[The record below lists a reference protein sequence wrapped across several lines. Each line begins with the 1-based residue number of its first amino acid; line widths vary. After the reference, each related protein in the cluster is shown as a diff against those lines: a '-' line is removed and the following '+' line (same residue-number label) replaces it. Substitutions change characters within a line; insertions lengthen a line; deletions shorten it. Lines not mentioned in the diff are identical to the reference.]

1 MRAPAKRSSR
11 RAAIAVVAV
20 IGLLLAPPAAR
31 AEEHKAKPETK
42 RVQTVGE
49 FAFKR
54 LGAAHEALAKS
65 KYAEALQ
72 ALDELKDS
80 SHLNDNEKA
89 LMWQTYGY
97 VYASQAKYKPA
108 TDAFE
113 KCLATGGLP
122 DAAQLDTQYNL
133 GQLYVAQERYND
145 AVRVFREWI
154 AKAENPTGEAHYVYA
169 IALIQSGDKRGAL
182 TQAELALSKTASPKE
197 SLLQLLLSLYVENK
211 DYQKAIGVTEAL
223 VAYFPKKS
231 YWLQLSAVY
240 SQVDDFKR
248 ALAALQLA
256 RAQGMIDDDREL
268 NHIAQLYLYNEVPYE
283 AAVLLEDG
291 LASGKI
297 EGTPQAWRLLSDAW
311 ISARERKKAE
321 KPLDEAA
328 NRSGDGEL
336 YVRLAQIQFE
346 RRDWGGVRESLG
358 HALRKGKLADPGNA
372 QLLLGIASAND
383 KKLEQARGAFEA
395 AAQYEKYRRSAEQ
408 WLADIDNELAQSGGA
423 APATGGAKGAPAPP
437 VPEPAASPAAATQP
451 EPRGGA

>member
-1 MRAPAKRSSR
+1 MRAPTR
-11 RAAIAVVAV
+11 RTSLWAALAAVA
-20 IGLLLAPPAAR
+20 LLLAPAVAS
-31 AEEHKAKPETK
+31 AQEHAKKPETK

-54 LGAAHEALAKS
+54 LSAAHEALAKS
-65 KYAEALQ
+65 KYADALQ
-72 ALDELKDS
+72 SLDELKDS
-80 SHLNDNEKA
+80 SRLNDYEKA
-89 LMWQTYGY
+89 LVWQTYGY
-97 VYASQAKYKPA
+97 VYASQGKYKPA
-108 TDAFE
+108 TEAFE

-133 GQLYVAQERYND
+133 AQLYVAQERYTD
-145 AVRVFREWI
+145 AVRVFRDWI

-169 IALIQSGDKRGAL
+169 IALFQSGDKRAAL
-182 TQAELALSKTASPKE
+182 TQGELALEKATSPKE
-197 SLLQLLLSLYVENK
+197 SWLQLVLALYVENK
-211 DYQKAIGVTEAL
+211 EFQKAVGVSEAL

-231 YWLQLSAVY
+231 YWLQLSGVY
-240 SQVDDFKR
+240 SQVDDYKR

-268 NHIAQLYLYNEVPYE
+268 NHMAQLYLYNEVPYE

-291 LASGKI
+291 IASGKI

-311 ISARERKKAE
+311 VNARERKKAE

-336 YVRLAQIQFE
+336 YVRLAQIQLE
-346 RRDWGGVRESLG
+346 RKDWGGVRESLG
-358 HALRKGKLADPGNA
+358 RALKKGKLADPGNA

-408 WLADIDNELAQSGGA
+408 WLADIDNQLGQSGA
-423 APATGGAKGAPAPP
+423 VAPATGGPKDASAPP
-437 VPEPAASPAAATQP
+437 EPQPAATPGAAAQP
-451 EPRGGA
+451 EPTGGA